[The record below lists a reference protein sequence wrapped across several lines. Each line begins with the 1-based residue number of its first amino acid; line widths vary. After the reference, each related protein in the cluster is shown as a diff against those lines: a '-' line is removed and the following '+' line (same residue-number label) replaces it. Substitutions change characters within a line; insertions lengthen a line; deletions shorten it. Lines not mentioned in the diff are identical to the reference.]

1 MAGLGLKLYALA
13 VRAPDV
19 AAEPPPPRPAGRL
32 VWLHLAPGMQ
42 TKGVAELA
50 RRIGAEDGH
59 AVLLTG
65 GDAPAALGDA
75 IWQPPPVDRAV
86 AVRAFLDHWRPD
98 AVFLAGGELRPV
110 ALTELK
116 RRAVPVAMIECGAPS
131 LPDGRERWFP
141 GLVRAGLDQMHAI
154 HAVDGAAARALL
166 RAGSDAIVTGRM
178 EEPSAALPCN
188 EAERAALAHLLA
200 TRPVWLAA
208 GLPEAELPAVLAAH
222 RACLRLAHRLLLIVV
237 PEDPARSDAVAA
249 QIAADEGWITAR
261 RSAEEDPDAEVE
273 VYFVDSAEMG
283 LWYRLAPI
291 TYLGGTLAG
300 PGALRDPMEA
310 AALGSAL
317 MTGPRTGDWAKAVD
331 RLGAARATR
340 PVGTPAE
347 LAEALGELLAPDRA
361 ARLAQA
367 AWSVSSDG
375 AEATERCLNL
385 MRNMLGES

>member
-1 MAGLGLKLYALA
+1 MTGLGLKLYALA
-13 VRAPDV
+13 VRAPAV

-50 RRIGAEDGH
+50 RRIGDEDGH
-59 AVLLTG
+59 AVLITAAEAPVAA
-65 GDAPAALGDA
+65 GDAL
-75 IWQPPPVDRAV
+75 WQPPPAERA
-86 AVRAFLDHWRPD
+86 AGVRAFLDHWRPD
-98 AVFLAGGELRPV
+98 AVFFAGGELRPV
-110 ALTELK
+110 AQAELQ
-116 RRAVPVAMIECGAPS
+116 RRGLPMAMIECGTPH
-131 LPDGRERWFP
+131 LPDGRDRWFP
-141 GLVRAGLDQMHAI
+141 GLMRAGLEQMRAI
-154 HAVDGAAARALL
+154 HAVDGMAARALQ
-166 RAGSDAIVTGRM
+166 RAGADAIVTGRM

-188 EAERAALAHLLA
+188 EAERTALAHLLA

-237 PEDPARSDAVAA
+237 PEDPARSDVIAP
-249 QIAADEGWITAR
+249 QIEADEGWVTAR
-261 RSAEEDPDAEVE
+261 RSVEEDPDPDVE

-291 TYLGGTLAG
+291 TFLGGTLAG
-300 PGALRDPMEA
+300 PDALRDPMEA

-317 MTGPRTGDWAKAVD
+317 ITGPRTGIWAKAVD